1 MPNPKPVMSAEE
13 RRKRMFNVPGPGT
26 YNHRSGLARKSA
38 PFTKA
43 DRAMNFAEKTA
54 SPGPKYRPNT
64 AVIDKASP
72 KSKFG
77 KDKRFQ
83 EKKANCGVVSYL
95 DNKTVAL
102 QKPTNKFGK
111 ADRWKPAAN
120 KNPSPGPQYNPNVD
134 YIKRNRKVD
143 LFRIIKIITLM
154 FRLYLCTFCK
164 CTQSGSNWGSVTEK
178 RFSGTYTKPVN
189 AVHTYTGTNAIQTHK
204 QRSPIARFG
213 KSKRDELSPKS
224 ISPAPKYN
232 PSVNS
237 DSRKKAAPAAGWGK
251 QTMPRFW

>member
-134 YIKRNRKVD
+134 YIKRNRK
-143 LFRIIKIITLM
+143 
-154 FRLYLCTFCK
+154 
-164 CTQSGSNWGSVTEK
+164 SGSNWGSVTEK

-237 DSRKKAAPAAGWGK
+237 DSRKKAAPAAGW
-251 QTMPRFW
+251 